1 MAEQQ
6 QGHSLPLRLAESVA
20 GSILF
25 GILATMWTNS
35 PVRTVLVVVSTAVFV
50 WILSSSVPK
59 TPAGWGS
66 SHLRLRYLIY

>member
-35 PVRTVLVVVSTAVFV
+35 PVGTVLVVSTAVFV

-66 SHLRLRYLIY
+66 SHLRLRYLAY